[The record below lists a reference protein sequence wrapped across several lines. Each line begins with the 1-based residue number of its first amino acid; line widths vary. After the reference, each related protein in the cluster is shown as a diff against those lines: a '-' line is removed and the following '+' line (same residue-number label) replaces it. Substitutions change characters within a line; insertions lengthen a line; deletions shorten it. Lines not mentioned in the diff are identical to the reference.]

1 MQRYYATVVS
11 LLEMMVPGIR
21 LFVQVTRGRDPQS
34 DVHARL
40 LTAQRR
46 LCDTRTKRGGHA
58 RRGHQLFPGLHKTLG
73 PPSGVNQRNLTDIR
87 QHYTC
92 TLSIAFEKI
101 FSRLTGLL

>member
-11 LLEMMVPGIR
+11 LLEMMVPGKR

-46 LCDTRTKRGGHA
+46 LCDTRTK
-58 RRGHQLFPGLHKTLG
+58 
-73 PPSGVNQRNLTDIR
+73 
-87 QHYTC
+87 
-92 TLSIAFEKI
+92 
-101 FSRLTGLL
+101 